1 MGRDVLHHSWRR
13 IARWLQADIGD
24 VTRARI
30 SA

>member
-1 MGRDVLHHSWRR
+1 MGRGALSHSWRR

-24 VTRARI
+24 TAGAKL